1 MIWNKWIIWGS
12 YLIKK
17 KKKKT
22 DETSIVEVKYLDSV
36 KFYTMEIFQ
45 ILLINNNDR

>member
-1 MIWNKWIIWGS
+1 MKQMN
-12 YLIKK
+12 YLRIVFDKK
-17 KKKKT
+17 EKKKKT